1 MKIEFSTREYLKEHG
16 KQPKGRGWWMFTFE
30 GYLFEATGT
39 LTEAKKKCS
48 EFVKAVAPKGY
59 SETVTVNVEP

>member
-1 MKIEFSTREYLKEHG
+1 MKIEFSTWEYLKEHG
-16 KQPKGRGWWMFTFE
+16 KEPKGWGWWMFTFE

-39 LTEAKKKCS
+39 LTEAKKKCR